1 MRENRVYVDGNTVRR
16 ERQVE
21 ERPVREVRRSAGAAA
36 GRRRKVRRWNV
47 AFFGFM
53 IAAVGMIALC
63 LSWYILVN
71 ASITAS
77 IKNIATLE
85 SELNTLRRTNDEAYA
100 MANSSVNLEEI
111 KRIAIEEL
119 GMQYAKEGQIVIYSD
134 AGNDDYV
141 HQMAEIPAEN
151 TK

>member
-71 ASITAS
+71 ASITA
-77 IKNIATLE
+77 KPFFE
-85 SELNTLRRTNDEAYA
+85 RRGYRVVREQQIERKDVILTNFA
-100 MANSSVNLEEI
+100 ME
-111 KRIAIEEL
+111 KDMR
-119 GMQYAKEGQIVIYSD
+119 
-134 AGNDDYV
+134 
-141 HQMAEIPAEN
+141 
-151 TK
+151 